1 MAASSKVGHLAVLVV
16 GILASIF
23 VSTELRTHAVDL
35 IRHLRSGNWEVMTDR
50 STVEQIVRTKYADSS
65 TWAINFAAATGQSF
79 PLNNAGRRE
88 TVRLLGQQAMA
99 DSPNLRFNSAPLQ
112 VTYGG
117 FLAQTLLELALP
129 SKGEGVDPLRQMADE
144 LIRPVNGPQIPIDPT
159 LYAKAQ
165 ETLSK
170 LPKTSLL
177 KKALSDYDEFGR
189 GRSLDFPA
197 FEVASVPSDDAPGAW
212 DAGAQTLP
220 QLGKCKA
227 KVSSLADPKQ
237 QVDANVALLPRLL
250 EVSLDR
256 RWLSGALLDEVLE
269 KKGPLT
275 SKYFKLEGDLRLV
288 PERFWVLLPEDA
300 WIEPGKDSD
309 RAQVASWG
317 KDNTCCRVVCSD
329 GTFDLAPTSFR
340 ENKDATYTV
349 RRSDQTPLLYA
360 IVSRRR
366 AGH

>member
-1 MAASSKVGHLAVLVV
+1 MAASSKVGHLAILAAGV
-16 GILASIF
+16 LASIL
-23 VSTELRTHAVDL
+23 VSTDLRTHVVQL

-50 STVEQIVRTKYADSS
+50 STVEHFVRTKYADSS
-65 TWAINFAAATGQSF
+65 AWAINFAAASGQSF
-79 PLNNAGRRE
+79 PLNAAGRRE
-88 TVRLLGQQAMA
+88 TVRMLGQQAMA

-112 VTYGG
+112 TAYGG

-129 SKGEGVDPLRQMADE
+129 SKGQAADTLRQMADE
-144 LIRPVNGPQIPIDPT
+144 LIRSAGGPQTPIAPT

-165 ETLSK
+165 ETLAT
-170 LPKTSLL
+170 LPKTNLL

-197 FEVASVPSDDAPGAW
+197 FEVATVPSDDAPGAW

-227 KVSSLADPKQ
+227 KVFSLADPKQ

-250 EVSLDR
+250 EVTIDR

-269 KKGPLT
+269 KKGQLT
-275 SKYFKLEGDLRLV
+275 SKYFRLDGDLRLV

-300 WIEPGKDSD
+300 WIEPGKDTD
-309 RAQVASWG
+309 RAQIVSWG
-317 KDNTCCRVVCSD
+317 RDNTCCRVVCNDS
-329 GTFDLAPTSFR
+329 TFDLAPTSFR

-349 RRSDQTPLLYA
+349 RRSDQSPLLYV

-366 AGH
+366 AVQ